1 MRGGRLKFLY
11 KPFENN
17 VSKRLSTSQLK
28 FDHLEY
34 SRNAN
39 GIIKKLSQL
48 DRRKQ
53 ELFDRNSTYSSLT
66 KFQRIPE
73 KPSSTVYVADD
84 VADERDCSMLC
95 KMLEDSDFQSF
106 MVTPGERKVPADTS
120 LLEDIFYNNDRAIS
134 ILDYLKRVMQA
145 KVETAY
151 NQSVYEAGSIISWLS
166 PPYAINF
173 DHETTGFHLPQTAL
187 PVDIIAPEEGT
198 YSYWSAHCDKANNN
212 DYDVSCLLY
221 LNSDFA
227 GGDLIMMD
235 EGVDWH
241 IEPKRGRLLIFNS
254 CVNNIHRVQAV
265 TKGNRFLLSV
275 WYSLKHYRT

>member
-17 VSKRLSTSQLK
+17 VSKRLCTSQLK

-73 KPSSTVYVADD
+73 KPSSTVYV
-84 VADERDCSMLC
+84 
-95 KMLEDSDFQSF
+95 
-106 MVTPGERKVPADTS
+106 
-120 LLEDIFYNNDRAIS
+120 

-145 KVETAY
+145 KVETSY
-151 NQSVYEAGSIISWLS
+151 NQSVYEAGSIIFWLS
-166 PPYAINF
+166 PPDAINF
-173 DHETTGFHLPQTAL
+173 DHETTSFHQPQTAL
-187 PVDIIAPEEGT
+187 LVDIIAPEEGT

-221 LNSDFA
+221 LNSDFT